1 MSVANQVFGNLKS
14 RIAQSPRNI
23 NVSDFKSR
31 NNGSIISNFT
41 RPIPEMEDNL
51 ATNNSNIEEYLNV
64 EDPKEL
70 SEFDSSIA
78 EEPSPDV
85 KKHNLFE
92 VNPQFSMVVSNT
104 YTDLKKIFD
113 KIIDLSANPLGNKRK
128 IFDLYNYVDE
138 LFENHSNPIMTIA
151 TKKVRVEILIE
162 FRDYASPLQS
172 GQLNNECVI
181 VLHRLIDFC
190 EKHKKY
196 RELMSVLCQLG
207 IVYRLQKKFM
217 LSIQFHILQ
226 LELAWEQKDFTHEM
240 KAYEYIAMSYY
251 YLGNIPMATY
261 YMQRINQGKYEPDN
275 SVQKRIAF
283 TMIKNHREK
292 LKLQGYQHIIDEY
305 ERSTR
310 RNDFRL
316 SNMDQPVKV
325 AQPGTTKR
333 SRRNNDFNKV
343 NDKNFENNSLN
354 KSDKILSASMDF
366 RSTSNKRNRIFP

>member
-1 MSVANQVFGNLKS
+1 
-14 RIAQSPRNI
+14 
-23 NVSDFKSR
+23 
-31 NNGSIISNFT
+31 
-41 RPIPEMEDNL
+41 
-51 ATNNSNIEEYLNV
+51 
-64 EDPKEL
+64 
-70 SEFDSSIA
+70 
-78 EEPSPDV
+78 
-85 KKHNLFE
+85 
-92 VNPQFSMVVSNT
+92 
-104 YTDLKKIFD
+104 
-113 KIIDLSANPLGNKRK
+113 
-128 IFDLYNYVDE
+128 
-138 LFENHSNPIMTIA
+138 
-151 TKKVRVEILIE
+151 
-162 FRDYASPLQS
+162 
-172 GQLNNECVI
+172 
-181 VLHRLIDFC
+181 
-190 EKHKKY
+190 
-196 RELMSVLCQLG
+196 
-207 IVYRLQKKFM
+207 M